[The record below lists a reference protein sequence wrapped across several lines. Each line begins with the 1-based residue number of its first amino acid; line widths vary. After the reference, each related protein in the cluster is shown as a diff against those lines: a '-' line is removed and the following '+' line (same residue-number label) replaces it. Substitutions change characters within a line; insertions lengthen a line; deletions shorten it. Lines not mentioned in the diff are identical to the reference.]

1 LSTQLCAVCVLKTH
15 TITTLLETQ
24 LTGSNGFTVT
34 GTLESENKF
43 GSSVAVDDVDNNGVT
58 DIIIGSPWSDT
69 TTATDAGCIFVVFG
83 SKTLAD
89 AIDRKQVILMVT
101 VYQT

>member
-1 LSTQLCAVCVLKTH
+1 MAV
-15 TITTLLETQ
+15 
-24 LTGSNGFTVT
+24 G
-34 GTLESENKF
+34 
-43 GSSVAVDDVDNNGVT
+43 DVDNDGVT

-89 AIDRKQVILMVT
+89 TMDIATLLMVT